1 MGIGYACLTIG
12 VQDTKLKSCTAK
24 KANDEVLREL
34 ILNNLNS
41 LKNIIEYNISNEI
54 KLFRISSD
62 LIPFASSPINTISWA
77 EIFKNELKEIG
88 NKIKDSGMRV
98 SMHPG
103 QYTVLNSEDGEV
115 VERAICD
122 LNYHTMLLDSLG
134 LSSENKIILHI
145 GGVYDDK
152 KQAIKRFIANYK
164 KLSDSVKNRL
174 VIENDDKCYNI
185 SEVLEISKELKI
197 PVVFDVL
204 HNKANPSSIDESEIS
219 WIKKSGN
226 TWKEKD
232 GIQKIH
238 YSQQDNLKRAG
249 AHSASISIN
258 QFMKFYETLPEYS
271 IDIML
276 EVKDKNIS
284 AVKCNNCIKKDKDS
298 KAIEIEWS
306 KYKYKI
312 LENSQSDYEE
322 IEKLLEN
329 KNEYNCVAFYNLIE
343 QGLKKESTKEQF
355 LDTVSRI
362 FEIVEVH
369 LMEKEKGRFTKNIQS
384 FNQGIIAKSKIKNN
398 LWRLAIQ
405 YNVEELLGSYF
416 FII

>member
-1 MGIGYACLTIG
+1 MEIGYACLTIG

-24 KANDEVLREL
+24 KADEEVLKE
-34 ILNNLNS
+34 IISNNLKS
-41 LKNIIEYNISNEI
+41 LSNIIEYNINNEI

-62 LIPFASSPINTISWA
+62 LIPFGSSSINTLSWVD
-77 EIFKNELKEIG
+77 IFKNELTQIG
-88 NKIKDSGMRV
+88 NKIKNSGMRV

-115 VERAICD
+115 VDRAICD

-134 LSSENKIILHI
+134 LSSENKIVLHI
-145 GGVYDDK
+145 GGVYDDRQ
-152 KQAIKRFIANYK
+152 QAIKRFIVNYK

-185 SEVLEISKELKI
+185 SEVLEISKDLKI

-204 HNKANPSSIDESEIS
+204 HNKANPSSIDESEVS
-219 WIKKSGN
+219 WIKKCGK

-232 GIQKIH
+232 GTQKIH

-258 QFMKFYETLPEYS
+258 QFMKFYETLPDEN

-284 AVKCNNCIKKDKDS
+284 AVKCKNCIKKDKDS
-298 KAIEIEWS
+298 KALETEWS

-312 LENSQSDYEE
+312 LENSQADYEE

-329 KNEYNCVAFYNLIE
+329 KNEYPCVAFYNLIE
-343 QGLKKESTKEQF
+343 QGLKKESTKQQF

-362 FEIVEVH
+362 FEIIEVH
-369 LMEKEKGRFTKNIQS
+369 LMEKEKGRFSKNIQS

-398 LWRLAIQ
+398 LLRLTLQ